1 MQKIIINNFGPIN
14 NAEIEI
20 KKAIVLIGEQATG
33 KSTIAKL
40 IYYFKSLREDLFN
53 TIYNNS
59 LSNNSFRFNYT
70 KHLIIPSRAKFYN
83 FFGSTFHMRNFE
95 IIFFY
100 DVEHDKYLK
109 LTLNAEKK
117 LETFFSDSF
126 KLGDLGAQIT
136 GIRKL
141 LPDKINENNISD
153 VLAFNQEKLKYA
165 EKLSNILKELFCC
178 KQDDKLFVVAGRNAT
193 VGYSESFEKQF
204 LIDTHTQYEKSFK
217 KKQQTIDETLM
228 LDFMQR
234 VAEMK
239 GLFRKFNGFEGFLR
253 TFSPN
258 KKEKIINVL
267 TKTESVLKGKYKID
281 NFGEHIIFNSKS
293 QEHVDLSNSSSG
305 QQEVI
310 RILQDIFL
318 SIAQNKNVLRIVE
331 EPEAHLFPIAQK
343 SVVELLAQM
352 ANNNENNQLIITTHS
367 PYVLTVLNNLLFA
380 QRVINKN
387 KDAEKEVCE
396 IIDKDAL
403 MKPDDFSAYVLSVDT
418 NDNNV
423 CSKPIVDETT
433 GMIAQNYLDTVS
445 EILGNEFN
453 ALYKIH
459 AKTFQRQ

>member
-1 MQKIIINNFGPIN
+1 MQKIIIKNFGPIT
-14 NAEIEI
+14 NAEIEL
-20 KKAIVLIGEQATG
+20 KKNVVLIGEQATG

-59 LSNNSFRFNYT
+59 ISSASFKFDYT
-70 KHLIIPSRAKFYN
+70 QHLIIPSRAKFYN
-83 FFGSTFHMRNFE
+83 FFGSTFHMRDFE

-100 DVEHDKYLK
+100 DVEQDKYLR

-117 LETFFSDSF
+117 LDTLFSDSF
-126 KLGDLGAQIT
+126 KLRDIGTQIT
-136 GIRKL
+136 GTRKL
-141 LPDKINENNISD
+141 LPDRINENNISNI
-153 VLAFNQEKLKYA
+153 LAFNQEKLKYA
-165 EKLSNILKELFCC
+165 EKLSDILKALFCC
-178 KQDDKLFVVAGRNAT
+178 KQDDNLFIVAGRNAT

-234 VAEMK
+234 VVEMK
-239 GLFRKFNGFEGFLR
+239 GFFKKFGGLEGLLK
-253 TFSPN
+253 TFNTN
-258 KKEKIINVL
+258 KRNKIEVLL
-267 TKTESVLKGKYKID
+267 TKIESIIKGKYKID
-281 NFGEHIIFNSKS
+281 DFGEHIVFNSES
-293 QEHVDLSNSSSG
+293 QERVDLSNSSSG
-305 QQEVI
+305 QQEAI
-310 RILQDIFL
+310 RILQDVFF

-343 SVVELLAQM
+343 LVVELLVQM
-352 ANNNENNQLIITTHS
+352 ANNNDNNQLIITTHS
-367 PYVLTVLNNLLFA
+367 PYVLTALNNLLFA
-380 QRVINKN
+380 QRVIDKN
-387 KDAEKEVCE
+387 KDTEKEVCE

-403 MKPDDFSAYVLSVDT
+403 IKSDNFSAYVLS
-418 NDNNV
+418 NDAGNNV
-423 CSKPIVDETT
+423 NSKSIIDETT

-453 ALYKIH
+453 TLYKIH

>member
-1 MQKIIINNFGPIN
+1 MQKIIINNFGPIT
-14 NAEIEI
+14 NAEIEL
-20 KKAIVLIGEQATG
+20 KKNVVLIGEQATG

-59 LSNNSFRFNYT
+59 VSDTSFKFNYI

-83 FFGSTFHMRNFE
+83 FFGSTFHMRDFE
-95 IIFFY
+95 IVFFY
-100 DVEHDKYLK
+100 DVEQDKYLK
-109 LTLNAEKK
+109 LTLNDEKK
-117 LETFFSDSF
+117 LDTFFSDSF
-126 KLGDLGAQIT
+126 RLGDLSAQIT
-136 GIRKL
+136 GTRKL
-141 LPDKINENNISD
+141 LPDRINENNMSD
-153 VLAFNQEKLKYA
+153 ILAFNQEKLKYA

-178 KQDDKLFVVAGRNAT
+178 KQDDNLFIVAGRNAT

-234 VAEMK
+234 VVEMK
-239 GLFRKFNGFEGFLR
+239 GFFKKFGGFEGLLK
-253 TFSPN
+253 TFSVN
-258 KKEKIINVL
+258 RRNRIKIVL
-267 TKTESVLKGKYKID
+267 TKIEHIIKGKYKID
-281 NFGEHIIFNSKS
+281 DFGEHIVFNSES
-293 QEHVDLSNSSSG
+293 QERVGLSNSSSG
-305 QQEVI
+305 QQESI

-343 SVVELLAQM
+343 LVVELLVQM
-352 ANNNENNQLIITTHS
+352 ANNNDNNQLIITTHS

-380 QRVINKN
+380 QRVIDKN
-387 KDAEKEVCE
+387 KDIEKEVYE
-396 IIDKDAL
+396 IIDKETL
-403 MKPDDFSAYVLSVDT
+403 MRSENFSAYVLSSDV
-418 NDNNV
+418 NHNV
-423 CSKPIVDETT
+423 FSKPIIDKTT
-433 GMIAQNYLDTVS
+433 GMITQNYLDTVS

-453 ALYKIH
+453 TLYKIH